1 MRLLVNGSAWISGLI
16 RRAGRDGTDE
26 GRSRP
31 FRHLTATERRIWEAY
46 PTGTPVDLRD
56 GKNDDPAA
64 GPTWGRGREVR
75 AAVLAALLLGMGEE
89 EPGQV
94 PGIRLAGAHVVGDLN
109 LSDAVVTSR
118 LHLLGCYIPG
128 IISINDART
137 RGLRLR
143 RCHIGRLR
151 AGRATV
157 DGLLDLDGSTID
169 KGIRLDNAHITGQFR
184 LSDAVVGAPSGPSRG
199 GGNDDLPGWSQPY
212 NQGRAPEPVTQVAVA
227 VWAGGLTVEGG
238 AFLRGLR
245 TTGGLRFIGAHF
257 NSGLYLEGATLGGTD
272 GHAVYAD
279 HMQATAAEFGS
290 GFTATGTVRLR
301 GARISGVLSFDRAVL
316 KAPGRVLHLS
326 HMQVDE
332 LILLPASI
340 QGDINLAY
348 SRVGVLFDRPDS
360 YPGHVHLNGTT
371 YESLRGPAVLTD
383 RLSWVRRDPDGY
395 RPHPYE
401 QLSAYYRRIGHES
414 EARRVLLAKQRAR
427 RRTLKFPGRL
437 WGRLLDIVV
446 GYGYRPWL
454 AGLWVILLLAAG
466 TSVFSH
472 WRPHQIGLDESRS
485 FNAFTYT
492 IDLLAPVSVFEQ
504 RGAWEPVGW
513 TQWLA
518 NCLIVAGW
526 ILATALIAGGTRV
539 LRPSNTS

>member
-1 MRLLVNGSAWISGLI
+1 MRQVCRYGP
-16 RRAGRDGTDE
+16 TV

-31 FRHLTATERRIWEAY
+31 FWRLNAAERRIWEAY
-46 PTGTPVDLRD
+46 PTGSAVDLRD
-56 GKNDDPAA
+56 GKNDDPAD
-64 GPTWGRGREVR
+64 GHTWHRGREVR
-75 AAVLAALLLGMGEE
+75 AEVLAALLLGITKEK
-89 EPGQV
+89 PGQV

-109 LSDAVVTSR
+109 LTDAAITSR

-128 IISINDART
+128 IISLNDART

-143 RCHIGRLR
+143 KCHIGRLR
-151 AGRATV
+151 AGRATI
-157 DGLLDLDGSTID
+157 DGLLDLDGSTIEH
-169 KGIRLDNAHITGQFR
+169 GVRLDNAHINGQFR
-184 LSDAVVGAPSGPSRG
+184 LSRAVVGSPSGPSKG
-199 GGNDDLPGWSQPY
+199 GGADDLPGWSQPY
-212 NQGRAPEPVTQVAVA
+212 NHGRAPEPVTQVAVA

-245 TTGGLRFIGAHF
+245 TIGGLRFIGAHF
-257 NSGLYLEGATLGGTD
+257 NSCLYLEGAVLTGTD

-279 HMQATAAEFGS
+279 HMQATAAEFS
-290 GFTATGTVRLR
+290 HGFTAMGTVRLR
-301 GARISGVLSFDRAVL
+301 GARIPGVLSFDRAVL
-316 KAPGRVLHLS
+316 KASGRVLHLS

-340 QGDINLAY
+340 EGEINLGY
-348 SRVGVLFDRPDS
+348 SHVGVLFDRPEC
-360 YPGHVHLNGTT
+360 YPGNVQLNGAT
-371 YESLRGPAVLTD
+371 YESLRGPAVLAD
-383 RLSWVRRDPDGY
+383 RLQWLRRDPDGY
-395 RPHPYE
+395 RPQPYE

-427 RRTLKFPGRL
+427 RRTLKLPGRL

-454 AGLWVILLLAAG
+454 AGWWVTLLLAAG

-526 ILATALIAGGTRV
+526 VLATALIAGGTRV